1 MIDGQI
7 EEKVTELAEW
17 CCCKV
22 RETTKQKH
30 ILKYLRKKYD
40 GCDILRGVPLSI
52 EKLYEHFKAS
62 PVHYILC
69 IRDSAKNVFIMYY
82 TVLP

>member
-52 EKLYEHFKAS
+52 EKLYEHFLPHQS
-62 PVHYILC
+62 LLQYITYCALE
-69 IRDSAKNVFIMYY
+69 
-82 TVLP
+82 TVLKMFL